1 MSINLKKTT
10 EKLRQTAEGSK
21 VIGVP
26 EGEPLFLFSSA
37 MGAPDLHVPT
47 TTREDVKIGTKMN
60 KFQQENCVNQAIEFF
75 NDNEFDKNRE
85 ELKFKENV
93 KKIFDDNKKDSF
105 WRGGCIKLR
114 TFEKTG

>member
-75 NDNEFDKNRE
+75 NDNEFDENRE
-85 ELKFKENV
+85 ELEFKENV
-93 KKIFDDNKKDSF
+93 KKIFDDNKKHSF